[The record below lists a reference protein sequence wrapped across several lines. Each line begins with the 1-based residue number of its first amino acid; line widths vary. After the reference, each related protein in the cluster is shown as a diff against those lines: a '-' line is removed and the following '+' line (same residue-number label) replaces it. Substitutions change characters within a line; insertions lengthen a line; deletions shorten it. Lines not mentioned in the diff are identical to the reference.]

1 MADVTLLA
9 QVPLFASL
17 SPDQLAEL
25 TSKLTARSYRRGQ
38 DIFHQGDPGSVMYM
52 IRSGQVKISTS
63 SLEGEE
69 AILAILTSNDFF
81 GELSLLDGKE
91 RSASA
96 TAMAP
101 TEVLALD
108 RSDFLEV
115 LRKNPQMAG
124 DVLAALSDRLR
135 RTDVMVEDV
144 VFLDLATRLAKRLLE
159 LAEKHGVQTD
169 SGLEIDL
176 RVTQQDLADVVGASR
191 VAVNKQLGLYQDEGI
206 LHVGRQ
212 CITLLRPDELR
223 KLIQ

>member
-52 IRSGQVKISTS
+52 IKSGQVKISTS

-115 LRKNPQMAG
+115 LRNNPQMAG

-176 RVTQQDLADVVGASR
+176 RVTQQDLADAVGASR

-223 KLIQ
+223 KLI